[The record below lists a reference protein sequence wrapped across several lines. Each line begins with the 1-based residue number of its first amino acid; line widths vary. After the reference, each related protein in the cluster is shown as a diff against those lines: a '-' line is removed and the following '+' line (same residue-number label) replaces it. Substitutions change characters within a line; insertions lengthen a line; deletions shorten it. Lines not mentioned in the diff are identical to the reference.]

1 MSSTT
6 RTRTALGA
14 GLTAA
19 LLMLTACGGD
29 GGEESGGGSAG
40 NESSASSGSSEAEQ
54 SEPEVA
60 DIPEV
65 VAEVNGEQISRDDFV
80 VLYRA
85 QLQQA
90 TAQAQASGEE
100 PDEDALK
107 EQTAQSLVDTELLRQ
122 EAGARGIKASEKAID
137 GELTSLAEQNQLPSA
152 QALLNALEEGISEDQ
167 ARGQIETQ
175 LLVEGLVADEAGGA
189 IEPTE
194 EDLRNLY
201 QQVKQQQAQSGQ
213 QAGQV
218 FPPFAQVRSQL
229 REQAVSQE
237 RGRLA
242 QSLVAELSENADIS
256 INL

>member
-1 MSSTT
+1 M

-54 SEPEVA
+54 SEPDVA

-65 VAEVNGEQISRDDFV
+65 VAEVNGEQISRDEFV

-85 QLQQA
+85 QVRQA

-107 EQTAQSLVDTELLRQ
+107 EQTAQSLVETELLRQ
-122 EAGARGIKASEKAID
+122 EAGARGINASEKAID

-152 QALLNALEEGISEDQ
+152 QALLNALEEQGISEDQ

-229 REQAVSQE
+229 REQAASQE